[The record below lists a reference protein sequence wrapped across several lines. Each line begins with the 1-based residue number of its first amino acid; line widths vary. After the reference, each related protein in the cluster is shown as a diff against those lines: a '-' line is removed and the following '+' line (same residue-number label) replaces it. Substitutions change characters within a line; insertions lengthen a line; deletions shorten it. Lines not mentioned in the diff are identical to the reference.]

1 MFQKKIVEKYLSKL
15 DKELLEQKYD
25 LFCSIFK
32 NEKKI
37 ENIRNS
43 KEEQYQEGFIRD
55 LFVFVLGYTIK
66 PEENYN
72 ILTELKNEV
81 ANKSNSKKSDGAICE
96 ENNENKIRAVIELKG
111 TDTTDLDKVAF
122 QAFSYKNFHN
132 ECNYVIVSN
141 FERLRIYVET
151 QIEFEEFILFTLS
164 FERFCILYLLLE
176 LNQLKADVP
185 LKLKHETLSE
195 EKQITDNFYAD
206 YSTFKRL
213 LFEDL
218 CENNLQSEECHADS
232 ENRHAEL
239 VSASGDDGKINKLLL
254 FKKTQ
259 KLLDRI
265 LFILFCEDRNLLP
278 PNSVLGI
285 IKRWEAARE
294 NFLEVPLYN
303 LFKQYFNWIDK
314 GFENPNDKN
323 GSIFAY
329 NGGLFKTDEVLDN
342 IKVGD
347 DVLYI
352 HSKRLADYDFE
363 SQISVDILGRIF
375 ENSLT
380 EIEEVQKE
388 IEAEIPNRV
397 RDDSLPVRDDSHAQS
412 KTTRH
417 AELDSASKT
426 TNIGKRKK
434 DGVFYTPEY
443 ITKYIVENTIGKL
456 CEEKREELKI
466 NDEEFTPEK
475 SVKTGDDKKTV
486 AAKQKITA
494 ELDKRLETYRAWLLD
509 LKILDPACGSG
520 AFLNAALQQLKIEH
534 TLIDYY
540 WSNIH
545 AGELNFTEI
554 ENTILENNLYG
565 VDINEESV
573 EIAKLSLWLHTAKK
587 NRKLTTLNGKIKCGN
602 SLIDDP
608 SVAGEKAF
616 KWEEEFPEVFGGNSR
631 DKGLKS
637 LVQST
642 LSTVNDIEK
651 GDVIYHVTTATHNS
665 RYSEKALF
673 FNDGAI
679 GKPVNLDFDEEI
691 FVMQTI
697 AKIIAENK
705 YKVLAYN
712 FCKDHLHFLVA
723 CKKEELP
730 EIMQKIKGITSL
742 ERNRKFNPTD
752 RQLWQQKYFEK
763 VVYNDEYLENTIHY
777 ILNNRKK
784 HGLKEFTD
792 DDGGNSR
799 GKGQTDGGNS
809 RDKGLK
815 SLEKGENKHGFD
827 VIIGNPPYVNMVNI
841 LNDNERKFYQ
851 EHYKTVKNKSDLYS
865 IFTEKAHLLLK
876 KNGLFG
882 FIFSNSWMGT
892 DSFTAFREFLAK
904 DVTVTGLTELPEKVF
919 KDATVKTCICFY
931 TNNKPTENN
940 VINID
945 KCENAR
951 FSSKGFVLPYKQ
963 ILENDKYN
971 FSFEK
976 TIVLNKIKTIPLKDI
991 VSFSLGIKT
1000 SDDKRFI
1007 FNEKK
1012 DDDCYLFLRG
1022 RNIQRWGKPTN
1033 NEYLWY
1039 RPDLI
1044 TQKPG
1049 GRPRVFENFTV
1060 DKKIVIQDIAQEI
1073 IATIDES
1080 KYLCNDTVNIIFD
1093 INKSFDIK
1101 FLLGILNSKLI
1112 NSWFK
1117 KTYPEGLHIKINQL
1131 ETIPIPEIPLEA
1143 QQPFITLADKM
1154 LALNESFQKKSGNF
1168 IKVVK
1173 QTFALEK
1180 ISTKLETFYNLDF
1193 DGFMKELKQK
1203 VTPKTKLEWL
1213 EVFEE
1218 TKKSLQ
1224 EIQTQIAATDKE
1236 INALVYQLY
1245 GLTEEEIKIVEGR

>member
-1 MFQKKIVEKYLSKL
+1 MFQKSIIEKYLSKL
-15 DKELLEQKYD
+15 DENLLHEKYEKY
-25 LFCSIFK
+25 CANYK
-32 NEKKI
+32 NETKI
-37 ENIRNS
+37 ANIRAV

-55 LFVFVLGYTIK
+55 VFCSVLNYTIK
-66 PEENYN
+66 PEPDYN
-72 ILTELKNEV
+72 ILTELKNETK
-81 ANKSNSKKSDGAICE
+81 NKNNARKSDGAICE
-96 ENNENKIRAVIELKG
+96 ENNESRVRAVIELKG
-111 TDTTDLDKVAF
+111 TDTTDLDTVAR
-122 QAFSYKNFHN
+122 QAFDYKSHHEN
-132 ECNYVIVSN
+132 CNYAIVCN
-141 FERLRIYVET
+141 FERLRLYVET
-151 QIEFEEFILFTLS
+151 QIEFIEFNLFTLT
-164 FERFCILYLLLE
+164 FEDFCILYLLLE
-176 LNQLKADVP
+176 LNQLKNDIP

-218 CENNLQSEECHADS
+218 CENNPESD
-232 ENRHAEL
+232 
-239 VSASGDDGKINKLLL
+239 KLLL

-278 PNSVLGI
+278 ANSVLGI

-347 DVLYI
+347 DVLFI
-352 HSKRLADYDFE
+352 HTKRLADYDFE

-388 IEAEIPNRV
+388 IEAE
-397 RDDSLPVRDDSHAQS
+397 
-412 KTTRH
+412 KTG
-417 AELDSASKT
+417 EKVE
-426 TNIGKRKK
+426 NNNVGKRKK

-494 ELDKRLETYRAWLLD
+494 ELDERLENYRKWLLD

-587 NRKLTTLNGKIKCGN
+587 NRKLTTLNNKIKCGN
-602 SLIDDP
+602 SLIDDI
-608 SVAGEKAF
+608 SIAGEKAF

-631 DKGLKS
+631 DKG
-637 LVQST
+637 
-642 LSTVNDIEK
+642 
-651 GDVIYHVTTATHNS
+651 
-665 RYSEKALF
+665 
-673 FNDGAI
+673 
-679 GKPVNLDFDEEI
+679 
-691 FVMQTI
+691 
-697 AKIIAENK
+697 
-705 YKVLAYN
+705 
-712 FCKDHLHFLVA
+712 
-723 CKKEELP
+723 
-730 EIMQKIKGITSL
+730 
-742 ERNRKFNPTD
+742 
-752 RQLWQQKYFEK
+752 
-763 VVYNDEYLENTIHY
+763 
-777 ILNNRKK
+777 
-784 HGLKEFTD
+784 
-792 DDGGNSR
+792 
-799 GKGQTDGGNS
+799 QTDNA
-809 RDKGLK
+809 KG
-815 SLEKGENKHGFD
+815 GENKHGFD
-827 VIIGNPPYVNMVNI
+827 VIIGNPPYVNMNNI
-841 LNDNERKFYQ
+841 KDENSKSFYKKN
-851 EHYKTVKNKSDLYS
+851 YKTMKEMCDLYS
-865 IFTEKAHLLLK
+865 LFTERAKFLLR
-876 KNGLFG
+876 KNGLLG
-882 FIFSNSWMGT
+882 FIFSNSWLGIK
-892 DSFTAFREFLAK
+892 SFLTFREFLAK
-904 DVTVTGLTELPEKVF
+904 DVKVTRLVELPEKVF
-919 KDATVKTCICFY
+919 VDATVKTCICFY
-931 TNNKPTENN
+931 KNLKPSENDS
-940 VINID
+940 IEIC
-945 KCENAR
+945 KCENEL
-951 FSSKGFVLPYKQ
+951 FYSKGFNLTYSE
-963 ILENDKYN
+963 ILKSENFT

-976 TIVLNKIKTIPLKDI
+976 SIELTKVKSHLLKNI
-991 VSFSLGIKT
+991 MKSTCGIKT
-1000 SDDKRFI
+1000 ANDDKFI
-1007 FNEKK
+1007 SQEKK
-1012 DDDCYLFLRG
+1012 DEDSYLFLRG
-1022 RNIQRWGKPTN
+1022 RNLQKWLKPE
-1033 NEYLWY
+1033 NETLEYIWY
-1039 RPDLI
+1039 
-1044 TQKPG
+1044 KPELMKENINA
-1049 GRPRVFENFTV
+1049 RPRSLENFYV
-1060 DKKIVIQDIAQEI
+1060 DEKILIKEIGQEI
-1073 IATIDES
+1073 NATLDTD
-1080 KYLCNDTVNIIFD
+1080 KYLCNDTVNVIYEL
-1093 INKSFDIK
+1093 K
-1101 FLLGILNSKLI
+1101 FPYSMKFILTLLNSKLI
-1112 NSWFK
+1112 NVWFK
-1117 KTYPEGLHIKINQL
+1117 QKYPSGLHIKINQL
-1131 ETIPIPEIPLEA
+1131 ETIPIPEISLEA

-1154 LALNESFQKKSGNF
+1154 LTLNETLQKKSTNF
-1168 IKVVK
+1168 LKVVK

-1224 EIQTQIAATDKE
+1224 EIQSQIAATDKE
-1236 INALVYQLY
+1236 INALVYKLY
-1245 GLTEEEIKIVEGR
+1245 DLTDEEIKIVEGR

>member
-1 MFQKKIVEKYLSKL
+1 MFQKSIIEKYLSKL
-15 DKELLEQKYD
+15 DENLLHEKYEKY
-25 LFCSIFK
+25 CANYK
-32 NEKKI
+32 NETKI
-37 ENIRNS
+37 ANIRAV

-55 LFVFVLGYTIK
+55 VFCSVLNYTIK
-66 PEENYN
+66 PEPDYN
-72 ILTELKNEV
+72 ILTELKNETK
-81 ANKSNSKKSDGAICE
+81 NKNNARKSDGAICE
-96 ENNENKIRAVIELKG
+96 ENNESRVRAVIELKG
-111 TDTTDLDKVAF
+111 TDTTDLDTVAR
-122 QAFSYKNFHN
+122 QAFDYKSHHEN
-132 ECNYVIVSN
+132 CNYAIVCN
-141 FERLRIYVET
+141 FERLRLYVET
-151 QIEFEEFILFTLS
+151 QIEFIEFNLFTLT
-164 FERFCILYLLLE
+164 FEDFCILYLLLE
-176 LNQLKADVP
+176 LNQLKNDIP

-218 CENNLQSEECHADS
+218 CDNNPESD
-232 ENRHAEL
+232 
-239 VSASGDDGKINKLLL
+239 KLLL

-278 PNSVLGI
+278 ANSVLGI

-347 DVLYI
+347 DVLFI
-352 HSKRLADYDFE
+352 HTKRLADYDFE

-388 IEAEIPNRV
+388 IEAE
-397 RDDSLPVRDDSHAQS
+397 
-412 KTTRH
+412 KTG
-417 AELDSASKT
+417 EKVE
-426 TNIGKRKK
+426 NNNVGKRKK

-587 NRKLTTLNGKIKCGN
+587 NRKLTTLNNKIKCGN

-616 KWEEEFPEVFGGNSR
+616 KWEKEFPEVFA
-631 DKGLKS
+631 KG
-637 LVQST
+637 
-642 LSTVNDIEK
+642 
-651 GDVIYHVTTATHNS
+651 
-665 RYSEKALF
+665 
-673 FNDGAI
+673 
-679 GKPVNLDFDEEI
+679 
-691 FVMQTI
+691 
-697 AKIIAENK
+697 
-705 YKVLAYN
+705 
-712 FCKDHLHFLVA
+712 
-723 CKKEELP
+723 
-730 EIMQKIKGITSL
+730 
-742 ERNRKFNPTD
+742 
-752 RQLWQQKYFEK
+752 
-763 VVYNDEYLENTIHY
+763 
-777 ILNNRKK
+777 
-784 HGLKEFTD
+784 
-792 DDGGNSR
+792 
-799 GKGQTDGGNS
+799 
-809 RDKGLK
+809 
-815 SLEKGENKHGFD
+815 GFD
-827 VIIGNPPYVNMVNI
+827 VVIGNPPYVRIQQLQQNSIDFYFKNFKTPCGKLDISI
-841 LNDNERKFYQ
+841 LFFEKAYSLLNERGLLSFISTSQWLQTDYGKNIRKF
-851 EHYKTVKNKSDLYS
+851 
-865 IFTEKAHLLLK
+865 LLDGRISKILD
-876 KNGLFG
+876 FG
-882 FIFSNSWMGT
+882 S
-892 DSFTAFREFLAK
+892 
-904 DVTVTGLTELPEKVF
+904 LPVF
-919 KDATVKTCICFY
+919 KDADTYPAIFILTKNVSDLFLYGKINDKEKLKTEFLNSCNFVKYKLDSFSDSPWQFSEFNLKIYLDSKKIAYKELKEIAPSCIGDL
-931 TNNKPTENN
+931 TGKDE
-940 VINID
+940 
-945 KCENAR
+945 A
-951 FSSKGFVLPYKQ
+951 FVLKNEDVDKHQLEKSIIFPYAYRGEEINSFSTIFPKSSVIYPYDDNGKLITEDVLKIEFPNIFKYLSSFKEELMQ
-963 ILENDKYN
+963 RMDSRKLYANNENWYRHLRQGKRNYIMAKKIAIKGIGTKLQCGLLDN
-971 FSFEK
+971 NTIFNGANVPC
-976 TIVLNKIKTIPLKDI
+976 IVLPLVENLEKIL
-991 VSFSLGIKT
+991 
-1000 SDDKRFI
+1000 
-1007 FNEKK
+1007 
-1012 DDDCYLFLRG
+1012 
-1022 RNIQRWGKPTN
+1022 
-1033 NEYLWY
+1033 
-1039 RPDLI
+1039 
-1044 TQKPG
+1044 
-1049 GRPRVFENFTV
+1049 
-1060 DKKIVIQDIAQEI
+1060 
-1073 IATIDES
+1073 
-1080 KYLCNDTVNIIFD
+1080 LC
-1093 INKSFDIK
+1093 
-1101 FLLGILNSKLI
+1101 ILNSKLI
-1112 NSWFK
+1112 TYYMRSICPKKLGGYYRFNSSNISSVPIIL
-1117 KTYPEGLHIKINQL
+1117 PESS
-1131 ETIPIPEIPLEA
+1131 
-1143 QQPFITLADKM
+1143 QQPFIALADKM
-1154 LALNESFQKKSGNF
+1154 LTLNETLQKKSTNF
-1168 IKVVK
+1168 LKVVK

-1236 INALVYQLY
+1236 INALVYKLY
-1245 GLTEEEIKIVEGR
+1245 NLTEEEIKIVEGR

>member
-55 LFVFVLGYTIK
+55 LFVSVLGYTIK

-151 QIEFEEFILFTLS
+151 QIEFVEFNLFTLS

-176 LNQLKADVP
+176 LNQLKADIP

-218 CENNLQSEECHADS
+218 CENNPETD
-232 ENRHAEL
+232 
-239 VSASGDDGKINKLLL
+239 KLLL

-278 PNSVLGI
+278 ANSVAGI
-285 IKRWEAARE
+285 ISDYQKLRE
-294 NFLEVPLYN
+294 MGYGQPLYN
-303 LFKQYFNWIDK
+303 VFKTYFDRIDK
-314 GFENPNDKN
+314 GYKN
-323 GSIFAY
+323 ESDSSKDVFAY
-329 NGGLFKTDEVLDN
+329 NGGLFKTDEILDN

-347 DVLYI
+347 HVLYI

-388 IEAEIPNRV
+388 IEDE
-397 RDDSLPVRDDSHAQS
+397 
-412 KTTRH
+412 KTG
-417 AELDSASKT
+417 AKVE
-426 TNIGKRKK
+426 NNNVGKRKK

-466 NDEEFTPEK
+466 NDEEFSPEK
-475 SVKTGDDKKTV
+475 NVKTGDDKKTV
-486 AAKQKITA
+486 ATKQKITA
-494 ELDKRLETYRAWLLD
+494 ELDERLENYRKWLLD

-608 SVAGEKAF
+608 SVAGEKVF
-616 KWEEEFPEVFGGNSR
+616 KWEEEFPEVFA
-631 DKGLKS
+631 KG
-637 LVQST
+637 
-642 LSTVNDIEK
+642 
-651 GDVIYHVTTATHNS
+651 
-665 RYSEKALF
+665 
-673 FNDGAI
+673 
-679 GKPVNLDFDEEI
+679 
-691 FVMQTI
+691 
-697 AKIIAENK
+697 
-705 YKVLAYN
+705 
-712 FCKDHLHFLVA
+712 
-723 CKKEELP
+723 
-730 EIMQKIKGITSL
+730 
-742 ERNRKFNPTD
+742 
-752 RQLWQQKYFEK
+752 
-763 VVYNDEYLENTIHY
+763 
-777 ILNNRKK
+777 
-784 HGLKEFTD
+784 
-792 DDGGNSR
+792 
-799 GKGQTDGGNS
+799 
-809 RDKGLK
+809 
-815 SLEKGENKHGFD
+815 GFD
-827 VIIGNPPYVNMVNI
+827 VVIGNPPYLRIQGIQENKDKDAI
-841 LNDNERKFYQ
+841 FYEQ
-851 EHYKTVKNKSDLYS
+851 NYKSAIGRYDLYVLFMEKSFSLIKENGIVSFILPHKFLNAEFGQGIRQFIYDNKALKS
-865 IFTEKAHLLLK
+865 ILH
-876 KNGLFG
+876 FG
-882 FIFSNSWMGT
+882 ASQ
-892 DSFTAFREFLAK
+892 
-904 DVTVTGLTELPEKVF
+904 VF
-919 KDATVKTCICFY
+919 ADATVYTCIIQLSH
-931 TNNKPTENN
+931 NNASFAFAEGNPEKLNGNLNFDSFPFDKLSNTEKWTFQNSNNSKLIDKLNSQEFKLQDIYDYCSQGTVSMGDDIYLMKGHFESNYFIGYSTEIEQTVKIEKELMKPTLKGEDVKKYSTAQNQYWQIYPHYEKDGVTVPYEEDELKSKFPLCYEYLSQFKDILIEKKRKYKTN
-940 VINID
+940 EKYWYSLHRAREIAMFNQTKIITPEISLGCNMTLD
-945 KCENAR
+945 KN
-951 FSSKGFVLPYKQ
+951 SLWHNTKVYT
-963 ILENDKYN
+963 IL
-971 FSFEK
+971 
-976 TIVLNKIKTIPLKDI
+976 LKDNFKENI
-991 VSFSLGIKT
+991 LT
-1000 SDDKRFI
+1000 
-1007 FNEKK
+1007 
-1012 DDDCYLFLRG
+1012 YL
-1022 RNIQRWGKPTN
+1022 T
-1033 NEYLWY
+1033 
-1039 RPDLI
+1039 
-1044 TQKPG
+1044 
-1049 GRPRVFENFTV
+1049 
-1060 DKKIVIQDIAQEI
+1060 
-1073 IATIDES
+1073 
-1080 KYLCNDTVNIIFD
+1080 
-1093 INKSFDIK
+1093 
-1101 FLLGILNSKLI
+1101 ILNSKLMWFFLSNTGYTLRGGYFTFKTKYLENFPIPDLTNSQFSTI
-1112 NSWFK
+1112 NS
-1117 KTYPEGLHIKINQL
+1117 QL
-1131 ETIPIPEIPLEA
+1131 TS
-1143 QQPFITLADKM
+1143 LADKM
-1154 LALNESFQKKSGNF
+1154 LTLNETLQKKTTNF
-1168 IKVVK
+1168 LKVVK

-1193 DGFMKELKQK
+1193 DGFLKELKQK
-1203 VTPKTKLEWL
+1203 LTPKTKLEWL

-1236 INALVYQLY
+1236 INTLVYKLY
-1245 GLTEEEIKIVEGR
+1245 GLTEEEIEIVEGR

>member
-1 MFQKKIVEKYLSKL
+1 MFQKSIIEKYLSKL
-15 DKELLEQKYD
+15 DENLLHEKYEKY
-25 LFCSIFK
+25 CANYK
-32 NEKKI
+32 NETKI
-37 ENIRNS
+37 ANIRAV

-55 LFVFVLGYTIK
+55 VFCSVLNYTIK
-66 PEENYN
+66 PEPDYN
-72 ILTELKNEV
+72 ILTELKNETK
-81 ANKSNSKKSDGAICE
+81 NKNNARKSDGAICE
-96 ENNENKIRAVIELKG
+96 ENNESRVRAVIELKG
-111 TDTTDLDKVAF
+111 TDTTDLDTVAR
-122 QAFSYKNFHN
+122 QAFDYKSHHEN
-132 ECNYVIVSN
+132 CNYAIVCN
-141 FERLRIYVET
+141 FERLRLYVET
-151 QIEFEEFILFTLS
+151 QIEFIEFNLFTLT
-164 FERFCILYLLLE
+164 FEDFCILYLLLE
-176 LNQLKADVP
+176 LNQLKNDIP
-185 LKLKHETLSE
+185 LKIKHETLSE

-218 CENNLQSEECHADS
+218 CENNPESD
-232 ENRHAEL
+232 
-239 VSASGDDGKINKLLL
+239 KLLL

-278 PNSVLGI
+278 ANSVLGI

-347 DVLYI
+347 DVLFI
-352 HSKRLADYDFE
+352 HTKRLADYDFE

-388 IEAEIPNRV
+388 IEAE
-397 RDDSLPVRDDSHAQS
+397 
-412 KTTRH
+412 KTG
-417 AELDSASKT
+417 EKVE
-426 TNIGKRKK
+426 NNNVGKRKK

-466 NDEEFTPEK
+466 NDEEFSPEK
-475 SVKTGDDKKTV
+475 SVRSGDDKKTV
-486 AAKQKITA
+486 ATKQKITA
-494 ELDKRLETYRAWLLD
+494 ELDERLENYRKWLLD

-608 SVAGEKAF
+608 TVAGEKAF

-730 EIMQKIKGITSL
+730 KIMQKIKGITSL

-763 VVYNDEYLENTIHY
+763 VIYNDEYLENTIHY

-799 GKGQTDGGNS
+799 GKGQTDNG
-809 RDKGLK
+809 KGLK

-827 VIIGNPPYVNMVNI
+827 VVIGNPPYVNMVNI
-841 LNDNERKFYQ
+841 LNENERRFYQ
-851 EHYKTVKNKSDLYS
+851 
-865 IFTEKAHLLLK
+865 
-876 KNGLFG
+876 
-882 FIFSNSWMGT
+882 
-892 DSFTAFREFLAK
+892 
-904 DVTVTGLTELPEKVF
+904 
-919 KDATVKTCICFY
+919 
-931 TNNKPTENN
+931 
-940 VINID
+940 
-945 KCENAR
+945 
-951 FSSKGFVLPYKQ
+951 
-963 ILENDKYN
+963 
-971 FSFEK
+971 
-976 TIVLNKIKTIPLKDI
+976 
-991 VSFSLGIKT
+991 
-1000 SDDKRFI
+1000 
-1007 FNEKK
+1007 
-1012 DDDCYLFLRG
+1012 
-1022 RNIQRWGKPTN
+1022 
-1033 NEYLWY
+1033 
-1039 RPDLI
+1039 
-1044 TQKPG
+1044 
-1049 GRPRVFENFTV
+1049 
-1060 DKKIVIQDIAQEI
+1060 
-1073 IATIDES
+1073 
-1080 KYLCNDTVNIIFD
+1080 
-1093 INKSFDIK
+1093 
-1101 FLLGILNSKLI
+1101 
-1112 NSWFK
+1112 
-1117 KTYPEGLHIKINQL
+1117 
-1131 ETIPIPEIPLEA
+1131 
-1143 QQPFITLADKM
+1143 
-1154 LALNESFQKKSGNF
+1154 
-1168 IKVVK
+1168 
-1173 QTFALEK
+1173 
-1180 ISTKLETFYNLDF
+1180 
-1193 DGFMKELKQK
+1193 
-1203 VTPKTKLEWL
+1203 
-1213 EVFEE
+1213 
-1218 TKKSLQ
+1218 
-1224 EIQTQIAATDKE
+1224 
-1236 INALVYQLY
+1236 
-1245 GLTEEEIKIVEGR
+1245 

>member
-55 LFVFVLGYTIK
+55 LFVSVLGYTIK

-96 ENNENKIRAVIELKG
+96 ENDENKIRAVIELKG

-151 QIEFEEFILFTLS
+151 QIEFEEFNLFTLS

-176 LNQLKADVP
+176 LNQLKADIP

-218 CENNLQSEECHADS
+218 CENNLQSEECHA
-232 ENRHAEL
+232 EL
-239 VSASGDDGKINKLLL
+239 VSASDDEIPNQVRNDDGKINKLLL

-278 PNSVLGI
+278 PNSIAGI

-388 IEAEIPNRV
+388 IEAE
-397 RDDSLPVRDDSHAQS
+397 
-412 KTTRH
+412 KTG
-417 AELDSASKT
+417 AKVE
-426 TNIGKRKK
+426 NNNVGKRKK

-466 NDEEFTPEK
+466 NDEEFSPEK
-475 SVKTGDDKKTV
+475 SIKTGDDKKTV
-486 AAKQKITA
+486 SAKQKITA
-494 ELDKRLETYRAWLLD
+494 ELDERLENYRKWLLD

-602 SLIDDP
+602 SLIDD
-608 SVAGEKAF
+608 SAIAGEKAF
-616 KWEEEFPEVFGGNSR
+616 NWEKEFPEVF
-631 DKGLKS
+631 
-637 LVQST
+637 
-642 LSTVNDIEK
+642 EK
-651 GDVIYHVTTATHNS
+651 G
-665 RYSEKALF
+665 
-673 FNDGAI
+673 
-679 GKPVNLDFDEEI
+679 
-691 FVMQTI
+691 
-697 AKIIAENK
+697 
-705 YKVLAYN
+705 
-712 FCKDHLHFLVA
+712 
-723 CKKEELP
+723 
-730 EIMQKIKGITSL
+730 
-742 ERNRKFNPTD
+742 
-752 RQLWQQKYFEK
+752 
-763 VVYNDEYLENTIHY
+763 
-777 ILNNRKK
+777 
-784 HGLKEFTD
+784 
-792 DDGGNSR
+792 
-799 GKGQTDGGNS
+799 
-809 RDKGLK
+809 
-815 SLEKGENKHGFD
+815 GFD
-827 VIIGNPPYVNMVNI
+827 VVIGNPPYVPTEFISDCDKNFYEKTYKSAYGRINIYPIFYEKGIELLKENGLLGFITPYTILKNQYYIEARKFI
-841 LNDNERKFYQ
+841 LNETKI
-851 EHYKTVKNKSDLYS
+851 KTLVDFAN
-865 IFTEKAHLLLK
+865 IQV
-876 KNGLFG
+876 
-882 FIFSNSWMGT
+882 
-892 DSFTAFREFLAK
+892 FR
-904 DVTVTGLTELPEKVF
+904 
-919 KDATVKTCICFY
+919 DATVDSIVFIMEKGKSENNSFKYINKIEDFSGRKFNEIEINQNDILNVPDYSFSNLGNSFNFEKLYEDIIEVKNIVDFKQGIITGSNKKFLTKESSEKCKKVLSGSDFNRYKLSWSGDYVIYDEQELHRPRKPEIFEKDEKILLRQTGSFPICMIDTNSFY
-931 TNNKPTENN
+931 TLDTVHNGSL
-940 VINID
+940 INA
-945 KCENAR
+945 N
-951 FSSKGFVLPYKQ
+951 FNL
-963 ILENDKYN
+963 KY
-971 FSFEK
+971 
-976 TIVLNKIKTIPLKDI
+976 IMCLLNSNL
-991 VSFSLGIKT
+991 L
-1000 SDDKRFI
+1000 RFI
-1007 FNEKK
+1007 YESSINETGKVFAQVK
-1012 DDDCYLFLRG
+1012 IIYIDPLPIK
-1022 RNIQRWGKPTN
+1022 NI
-1033 NEYLWY
+1033 
-1039 RPDLI
+1039 
-1044 TQKPG
+1044 
-1049 GRPRVFENFTV
+1049 
-1060 DKKIVIQDIAQEI
+1060 
-1073 IATIDES
+1073 S
-1080 KYLCNDTVNIIFD
+1080 
-1093 INKSFDIK
+1093 
-1101 FLLGILNSKLI
+1101 
-1112 NSWFK
+1112 
-1117 KTYPEGLHIKINQL
+1117 
-1131 ETIPIPEIPLEA
+1131 LEA
-1143 QQPFITLADKM
+1143 QQPFIALADKM
-1154 LALNESFQKKSGNF
+1154 LSLNENFQKKSGNF

-1180 ISTKLETFYNLDF
+1180 VSAKMESFYELDF
-1193 DGFMKELKQK
+1193 DGFVKELKQK
-1203 VTPKTKLEWL
+1203 ITPKLKLEWL
-1213 EVFEE
+1213 EVFED

-1224 EIQTQIAATDKE
+1224 EIQSQIAATDKE
-1236 INALVYQLY
+1236 INALVYKLY
-1245 GLTEEEIKIVEGR
+1245 DLTEEEIKIVEGR

>member
-1 MFQKKIVEKYLSKL
+1 MFQKSIIEKYLSKL
-15 DKELLEQKYD
+15 DANLLHEKYEKY
-25 LFCSIFK
+25 CANYK
-32 NEKKI
+32 NETKI
-37 ENIRNS
+37 ANIRAV

-55 LFVFVLGYTIK
+55 VFCSVLNYTIK
-66 PEENYN
+66 PEPDYN
-72 ILTELKNEV
+72 ILTELKNETK
-81 ANKSNSKKSDGAICE
+81 NKNNARKSDGAICE
-96 ENNENKIRAVIELKG
+96 ENNESRVRAVIELKG
-111 TDTTDLDKVAF
+111 TDTTDLDTVAR
-122 QAFSYKNFHN
+122 QAFDYKSHHEN
-132 ECNYVIVSN
+132 CNYAIVCN
-141 FERLRIYVET
+141 FERLRLYVET
-151 QIEFEEFILFTLS
+151 QIEFIEFNLFTLT
-164 FERFCILYLLLE
+164 FEDFCILYLLLE
-176 LNQLKADVP
+176 LNQLKNDIP

-206 YSTFKRL
+206 YSTFKRS
-213 LFEDL
+213 LFEDMI
-218 CENNLQSEECHADS
+218 EKNPQTDK
-232 ENRHAEL
+232 L
-239 VSASGDDGKINKLLL
+239 VL

-259 KLLDRI
+259 KILDRI
-265 LFILFCEDRNLLP
+265 LFVLFCEDRGLLP
-278 PNSVLGI
+278 ANSVMGI
-285 IKRWEAARE
+285 IGDYQKLKEMGYGQ
-294 NFLEVPLYN
+294 PLYSV
-303 LFKQYFNWIDK
+303 FKTYFDRIDK
-314 GFENPNDKN
+314 GYKSESDSSKN
-323 GSIFAY
+323 IFAY
-329 NGGLFKTDEVLDN
+329 NGGLFKPDETLDN
-342 IKVGD
+342 LTVGD
-347 DVLYI
+347 DVLFI

-388 IEAEIPNRV
+388 IEAEKSGEKVEIN
-397 RDDSLPVRDDSHAQS
+397 
-412 KTTRH
+412 
-417 AELDSASKT
+417 
-426 TNIGKRKK
+426 NIGKRKK

-456 CEEKREELKI
+456 CEQQRTKLNI
-466 NDEEFTPEK
+466 SDEE
-475 SVKTGDDKKTV
+475 V
-486 AAKQKITA
+486 AKAQTKKQKDTLNA
-494 ELDKRLETYRAWLLD
+494 TLHEYQKWLFS

-520 AFLNAALQQLKIEH
+520 AFLTAALTQLKTEH
-534 TLIDYY
+534 RRVFDFL
-540 WSNIH
+540 H
-545 AGELNFTEI
+545 AINNDSMMFEEYSDNS
-554 ENTILENNLYG
+554 ILENNLYG

-573 EIAKLSLWLHTAKK
+573 EITKLSLWLHTAQKD
-587 NRKLTTLNGKIKCGN
+587 RKLTTLNNKIKCGN
-602 SLIDDP
+602 SLIDD
-608 SVAGEKAF
+608 SAIAGEKAF
-616 KWEEEFPEVFGGNSR
+616 NWEKEFPEVFGGNSR

-665 RYSEKALF
+665 RYSEKDLF

-730 EIMQKIKGITSL
+730 KIMQKIKGITSL

-799 GKGQTDGGNS
+799 GKGQTDNG
-809 RDKGLK
+809 KGLK
-815 SLEKGENKHGFD
+815 SLGKGGFD

-841 LNDNERKFYQ
+841 LNEKERKFYQ

-940 VINID
+940 VINIE

-1060 DKKIVIQDIAQEI
+1060 DKKIVIQDMAVQIN
-1073 IATIDES
+1073 ATIDKE
-1080 KYLCNDTVNIIFD
+1080 KFLCNDKVNIIYA
-1093 INKSFDIK
+1093 IK
-1101 FLLGILNSKLI
+1101 NEYSMEYILSLLNSKLI
-1112 NSWFK
+1112 NKWFK
-1117 KTYPEGLHIKINQL
+1117 KLYSSGLEIKINQL
-1131 ETIPIPEIPLEA
+1131 ETIPIPEISLEA
-1143 QQPFITLADKM
+1143 QQPFIALADKM
-1154 LALNESFQKKSGNF
+1154 LSLNETLQKKSTNF
-1168 IKVVK
+1168 LKVVK

-1236 INALVYQLY
+1236 INALVYKLY
-1245 GLTEEEIKIVEGR
+1245 DLTEEEIKIVEER

>member
-15 DKELLEQKYD
+15 DKELLKQKYD

-55 LFVFVLGYTIK
+55 LFVSVLGYTIK

-151 QIEFEEFILFTLS
+151 QIEFEEFNLFTLN

-176 LNQLKADVP
+176 LNQLKSDIP

-218 CENNLQSEECHADS
+218 CENNLQSEECHA
-232 ENRHAEL
+232 EL
-239 VSASGDDGKINKLLL
+239 VSASDDEIPNQVRNDDGKINKLLL

-278 PNSVLGI
+278 PNSIAGI
-285 IKRWEAARE
+285 ISDYQKLKEMGYGQ
-294 NFLEVPLYN
+294 PLYN
-303 LFKQYFNWIDK
+303 VFKTYFDRIDK
-314 GFENPNDKN
+314 GYKN
-323 GSIFAY
+323 ESDSSKDVFAY

-347 DVLYI
+347 HVLYI

-412 KTTRH
+412 KITRH

-466 NDEEFTPEK
+466 NDEEFSPEK
-475 SVKTGDDKKTV
+475 NVKTGDDKKTV
-486 AAKQKITA
+486 ATKQKITA

-608 SVAGEKAF
+608 TVAGEKAF
-616 KWEEEFPEVFGGNSR
+616 KWEEEFPEVFA
-631 DKGLKS
+631 KG
-637 LVQST
+637 
-642 LSTVNDIEK
+642 
-651 GDVIYHVTTATHNS
+651 
-665 RYSEKALF
+665 
-673 FNDGAI
+673 
-679 GKPVNLDFDEEI
+679 
-691 FVMQTI
+691 
-697 AKIIAENK
+697 
-705 YKVLAYN
+705 
-712 FCKDHLHFLVA
+712 
-723 CKKEELP
+723 
-730 EIMQKIKGITSL
+730 
-742 ERNRKFNPTD
+742 
-752 RQLWQQKYFEK
+752 
-763 VVYNDEYLENTIHY
+763 
-777 ILNNRKK
+777 
-784 HGLKEFTD
+784 
-792 DDGGNSR
+792 
-799 GKGQTDGGNS
+799 
-809 RDKGLK
+809 
-815 SLEKGENKHGFD
+815 GFD
-827 VIIGNPPYVNMVNI
+827 VVIGNPPYV
-841 LNDNERKFYQ
+841 
-851 EHYKTVKNKSDLYS
+851 
-865 IFTEKAHLLLK
+865 
-876 KNGLFG
+876 
-882 FIFSNSWMGT
+882 
-892 DSFTAFREFLAK
+892 
-904 DVTVTGLTELPEKVF
+904 
-919 KDATVKTCICFY
+919 
-931 TNNKPTENN
+931 PTEFISDCDKNFYEKTYKSAYGR
-940 VINID
+940 INI
-945 KCENAR
+945 
-951 FSSKGFVLPYKQ
+951 
-963 ILENDKYN
+963 
-971 FSFEK
+971 
-976 TIVLNKIKTIPLKDI
+976 
-991 VSFSLGIKT
+991 
-1000 SDDKRFI
+1000 
-1007 FNEKK
+1007 
-1012 DDDCYLFLRG
+1012 
-1022 RNIQRWGKPTN
+1022 
-1033 NEYLWY
+1033 
-1039 RPDLI
+1039 
-1044 TQKPG
+1044 
-1049 GRPRVFENFTV
+1049 
-1060 DKKIVIQDIAQEI
+1060 
-1073 IATIDES
+1073 
-1080 KYLCNDTVNIIFD
+1080 
-1093 INKSFDIK
+1093 
-1101 FLLGILNSKLI
+1101 
-1112 NSWFK
+1112 
-1117 KTYPEGLHIKINQL
+1117 YP
-1131 ETIPIPEIPLEA
+1131 
-1143 QQPFITLADKM
+1143 M
-1154 LALNESFQKKSGNF
+1154 
-1168 IKVVK
+1168 
-1173 QTFALEK
+1173 
-1180 ISTKLETFYNLDF
+1180 
-1193 DGFMKELKQK
+1193 
-1203 VTPKTKLEWL
+1203 
-1213 EVFEE
+1213 
-1218 TKKSLQ
+1218 
-1224 EIQTQIAATDKE
+1224 
-1236 INALVYQLY
+1236 
-1245 GLTEEEIKIVEGR
+1245 

>member
-55 LFVFVLGYTIK
+55 LFVSVLGYTIK

-151 QIEFEEFILFTLS
+151 QIEFEEFNLFTLS

-176 LNQLKADVP
+176 LNQLKADIP

-278 PNSVLGI
+278 PNSIAGI
-285 IKRWEAARE
+285 ISDYQKLKEMGYGQ
-294 NFLEVPLYN
+294 PLYN
-303 LFKQYFNWIDK
+303 VFKTYFDRIDK
-314 GFENPNDKN
+314 GYKN
-323 GSIFAY
+323 ESDSSKNVFAY

-347 DVLYI
+347 DVLFI
-352 HSKRLADYDFE
+352 HTKRLADYDFE

-388 IEAEIPNRV
+388 IEAE
-397 RDDSLPVRDDSHAQS
+397 
-412 KTTRH
+412 KTG
-417 AELDSASKT
+417 EKVE
-426 TNIGKRKK
+426 NNNVGKRKK

-486 AAKQKITA
+486 SAKQKITA

-608 SVAGEKAF
+608 AVAGEKAF
-616 KWEEEFPEVFGGNSR
+616 KWEKEFPEVFGGNSR

-730 EIMQKIKGITSL
+730 KIMQKIKGITSL

-799 GKGQTDGGNS
+799 GKG
-809 RDKGLK
+809 LK
-815 SLEKGENKHGFD
+815 SLGKGGFD

-841 LNDNERKFYQ
+841 LNENERKFYQ

-940 VINID
+940 VINIE

-1060 DKKIVIQDIAQEI
+1060 DKKIVIQDMAVQIN
-1073 IATIDES
+1073 ATIDKE
-1080 KYLCNDTVNIIFD
+1080 KFLCNDKVNIIYA
-1093 INKSFDIK
+1093 IKNKYSMEYI
-1101 FLLGILNSKLI
+1101 LSLLNSKLI
-1112 NSWFK
+1112 NKWFK
-1117 KTYPEGLHIKINQL
+1117 KLYSSGLEIKINQL
-1131 ETIPIPEIPLEA
+1131 ETIPIPEISLEA
-1143 QQPFITLADKM
+1143 QQPFIALADKM
-1154 LALNESFQKKSGNF
+1154 LTLNETLQKKSTNF
-1168 IKVVK
+1168 LKVVK

-1193 DGFMKELKQK
+1193 DGFLKELKQK

-1224 EIQTQIAATDKE
+1224 EIQSQIAATDKE
-1236 INALVYQLY
+1236 INTLVYKLY
-1245 GLTEEEIKIVEGR
+1245 DLTEEEIKTVEGR

>member
-55 LFVFVLGYTIK
+55 LFVSVLGYTIK

-151 QIEFEEFILFTLS
+151 QIEFEEFNLFTLN

-176 LNQLKADVP
+176 LNQLKADIP

-218 CENNLQSEECHADS
+218 CENNPETD
-232 ENRHAEL
+232 
-239 VSASGDDGKINKLLL
+239 KLLL

-278 PNSVLGI
+278 PNSIAGI
-285 IKRWEAARE
+285 ISDYQKLKEMGYGQ
-294 NFLEVPLYN
+294 PLYSVLKTFFDRIN
-303 LFKQYFNWIDK
+303 K
-314 GFENPNDKN
+314 GWKSESDSSKN
-323 GSIFAY
+323 VFAY

-347 DVLYI
+347 HVLYI

-388 IEAEIPNRV
+388 IEAE
-397 RDDSLPVRDDSHAQS
+397 
-412 KTTRH
+412 KTG
-417 AELDSASKT
+417 AKVE
-426 TNIGKRKK
+426 NNNVGKRKK

-456 CEEKREELKI
+456 CQEKRNELKI
-466 NDEEFTPEK
+466 NDEDFTPEK

-486 AAKQKITA
+486 SAKQKITA
-494 ELDKRLETYRAWLLD
+494 ELDERLENYRKWLLD

-608 SVAGEKAF
+608 TVAGEKAF
-616 KWEEEFPEVFGGNSR
+616 KWEEEFPEVFA
-631 DKGLKS
+631 KG
-637 LVQST
+637 
-642 LSTVNDIEK
+642 
-651 GDVIYHVTTATHNS
+651 
-665 RYSEKALF
+665 
-673 FNDGAI
+673 
-679 GKPVNLDFDEEI
+679 
-691 FVMQTI
+691 
-697 AKIIAENK
+697 
-705 YKVLAYN
+705 
-712 FCKDHLHFLVA
+712 
-723 CKKEELP
+723 
-730 EIMQKIKGITSL
+730 
-742 ERNRKFNPTD
+742 
-752 RQLWQQKYFEK
+752 
-763 VVYNDEYLENTIHY
+763 
-777 ILNNRKK
+777 
-784 HGLKEFTD
+784 
-792 DDGGNSR
+792 
-799 GKGQTDGGNS
+799 
-809 RDKGLK
+809 
-815 SLEKGENKHGFD
+815 GFD
-827 VIIGNPPYVNMVNI
+827 VVIGNPPYLRIQGIQENKDKDAI
-841 LNDNERKFYQ
+841 FYEQ
-851 EHYKTVKNKSDLYS
+851 NYKSAIGRYDLYVLFMEKSFSLIKENGIVSFILPHKFLNAEFGQGIRQFIYDNKALKS
-865 IFTEKAHLLLK
+865 ILH
-876 KNGLFG
+876 FG
-882 FIFSNSWMGT
+882 ASQ
-892 DSFTAFREFLAK
+892 
-904 DVTVTGLTELPEKVF
+904 VF
-919 KDATVKTCICFY
+919 ADATVYTCIIQLSH
-931 TNNKPTENN
+931 NNASFAFAEGNPEKLNGNLNFDSFPFDKLSNTEKWTFQNSNNSKLIDKLNSQEFKLQDIYDYCSQGTVSMGDDIYLMKGHFESNYFIGYSTEIEQTVKIEKELMKPTLKGEDVKKYSTAQNQYWQIYPHYEKDGVTVPYEEDELKSKFPLCYEYLSQFKDILIEKKRKYKTN
-940 VINID
+940 EKYWYSLHRAREIAMFNQTKIITPEISLGCNMTLD
-945 KCENAR
+945 KN
-951 FSSKGFVLPYKQ
+951 SLWHNTKVYT
-963 ILENDKYN
+963 IL
-971 FSFEK
+971 
-976 TIVLNKIKTIPLKDI
+976 LKDNFKENI
-991 VSFSLGIKT
+991 LT
-1000 SDDKRFI
+1000 
-1007 FNEKK
+1007 
-1012 DDDCYLFLRG
+1012 YL
-1022 RNIQRWGKPTN
+1022 T
-1033 NEYLWY
+1033 
-1039 RPDLI
+1039 
-1044 TQKPG
+1044 
-1049 GRPRVFENFTV
+1049 
-1060 DKKIVIQDIAQEI
+1060 
-1073 IATIDES
+1073 
-1080 KYLCNDTVNIIFD
+1080 
-1093 INKSFDIK
+1093 
-1101 FLLGILNSKLI
+1101 ILNSKLMWFFLSNTGYTLRGGYFTFKTKYLENFPIPDLTNSQFSTI
-1112 NSWFK
+1112 NS
-1117 KTYPEGLHIKINQL
+1117 QL
-1131 ETIPIPEIPLEA
+1131 IS
-1143 QQPFITLADKM
+1143 LADKM
-1154 LALNESFQKKSGNF
+1154 LTLNETLQKKSTNF
-1168 IKVVK
+1168 LKVVK
-1173 QTFALEK
+1173 QTFAMEK
-1180 ISTKLETFYNLDF
+1180 VSAKMESFYELDF
-1193 DGFMKELKQK
+1193 DGFVKELKQK
-1203 VTPKTKLEWL
+1203 ITPKLKLEWL

-1224 EIQTQIAATDKE
+1224 EIQNQIAATDKE
-1236 INALVYQLY
+1236 INALVYKLY
-1245 GLTEEEIKIVEGR
+1245 DLSEEEIKIVEGR

>member
-15 DKELLEQKYD
+15 DKELLNQKYD

-55 LFVFVLGYTIK
+55 LFVSVLGYTIK

-151 QIEFEEFILFTLS
+151 QIEFVEFNLFTLS

-176 LNQLKADVP
+176 LNQLKADIP

-218 CENNLQSEECHADS
+218 CENNPETD
-232 ENRHAEL
+232 
-239 VSASGDDGKINKLLL
+239 KLLL

-278 PNSVLGI
+278 ANSVAGI
-285 IKRWEAARE
+285 ISDYQKLRE
-294 NFLEVPLYN
+294 MGYGQPLYN
-303 LFKQYFNWIDK
+303 VFKTYFDRIDK
-314 GFENPNDKN
+314 GYKN
-323 GSIFAY
+323 ESDSSKDVFAY
-329 NGGLFKTDEVLDN
+329 NGGLFKTDEILDN

-347 DVLYI
+347 HVLYI

-388 IEAEIPNRV
+388 IEDE
-397 RDDSLPVRDDSHAQS
+397 
-412 KTTRH
+412 KTG
-417 AELDSASKT
+417 AKVE
-426 TNIGKRKK
+426 NNNVGKRKK

-466 NDEEFTPEK
+466 NDEEFSPEK
-475 SVKTGDDKKTV
+475 NVKTGDDKKTV
-486 AAKQKITA
+486 ATKQKITA
-494 ELDKRLETYRAWLLD
+494 ELDERLENYRKWLLD

-608 SVAGEKAF
+608 SVAGEKVF
-616 KWEEEFPEVFGGNSR
+616 KWEEEFPEVFA
-631 DKGLKS
+631 KG
-637 LVQST
+637 
-642 LSTVNDIEK
+642 
-651 GDVIYHVTTATHNS
+651 
-665 RYSEKALF
+665 
-673 FNDGAI
+673 
-679 GKPVNLDFDEEI
+679 
-691 FVMQTI
+691 
-697 AKIIAENK
+697 
-705 YKVLAYN
+705 
-712 FCKDHLHFLVA
+712 
-723 CKKEELP
+723 
-730 EIMQKIKGITSL
+730 
-742 ERNRKFNPTD
+742 
-752 RQLWQQKYFEK
+752 
-763 VVYNDEYLENTIHY
+763 
-777 ILNNRKK
+777 
-784 HGLKEFTD
+784 
-792 DDGGNSR
+792 
-799 GKGQTDGGNS
+799 
-809 RDKGLK
+809 
-815 SLEKGENKHGFD
+815 GFD
-827 VIIGNPPYVNMVNI
+827 VVIGNPPYLRIQGIQENKDKDAI
-841 LNDNERKFYQ
+841 FYEQ
-851 EHYKTVKNKSDLYS
+851 NYKSAIGRYDLYVLFMEKSFSLIKENGIVSFILPHKFLNAEFGQGIRQFIYDNKALKS
-865 IFTEKAHLLLK
+865 ILH
-876 KNGLFG
+876 FG
-882 FIFSNSWMGT
+882 ASQ
-892 DSFTAFREFLAK
+892 
-904 DVTVTGLTELPEKVF
+904 VF
-919 KDATVKTCICFY
+919 ADATVYTCIIQLSH
-931 TNNKPTENN
+931 NNASFAFAEGNPEKLNGNLNFDSFPFDKLSNTEKWTFQNSNNSKLIDKLNSQEFKLQDIYDYCSQGTVSMGDDIYLMKGHFESNYFIGYSTEIEQTVKIEKELMKPTLKGEDVKKYSTAQNQYWQIYPHYEKDGVTVPYEEDELKSKFPLCYEYLSQFKDILIEKKRKYKTN
-940 VINID
+940 EKYWYSLHRAREIAMFNQTKIITPEISLGCNMTLD
-945 KCENAR
+945 KN
-951 FSSKGFVLPYKQ
+951 SLWHNTKVYT
-963 ILENDKYN
+963 IL
-971 FSFEK
+971 
-976 TIVLNKIKTIPLKDI
+976 LKDNFKENI
-991 VSFSLGIKT
+991 LT
-1000 SDDKRFI
+1000 
-1007 FNEKK
+1007 
-1012 DDDCYLFLRG
+1012 YL
-1022 RNIQRWGKPTN
+1022 T
-1033 NEYLWY
+1033 
-1039 RPDLI
+1039 
-1044 TQKPG
+1044 
-1049 GRPRVFENFTV
+1049 
-1060 DKKIVIQDIAQEI
+1060 
-1073 IATIDES
+1073 
-1080 KYLCNDTVNIIFD
+1080 
-1093 INKSFDIK
+1093 
-1101 FLLGILNSKLI
+1101 ILNSKLMWFFLSNTGYTLRGGYFTFKTKYLENFPIPDLTNSQFSTI
-1112 NSWFK
+1112 NS
-1117 KTYPEGLHIKINQL
+1117 QL
-1131 ETIPIPEIPLEA
+1131 TS
-1143 QQPFITLADKM
+1143 LADKM
-1154 LALNESFQKKSGNF
+1154 LTLNETLQKKTTNF
-1168 IKVVK
+1168 LKVVK

-1193 DGFMKELKQK
+1193 DGFLKELKQK
-1203 VTPKTKLEWL
+1203 LTPKTKLEWL

-1236 INALVYQLY
+1236 INTLVYKLY
-1245 GLTEEEIKIVEGR
+1245 GLTEEEIEIVEGR

>member
-1 MFQKKIVEKYLSKL
+1 MFQKSIIEKYLSKL
-15 DKELLEQKYD
+15 DANLLHEKYEKY
-25 LFCSIFK
+25 CANYK
-32 NEKKI
+32 NESKI
-37 ENIRNS
+37 ANIRAV

-55 LFVFVLGYTIK
+55 VFCSVLNYTIK
-66 PEENYN
+66 PEPDYN
-72 ILTELKNEV
+72 ILTELKNETK
-81 ANKSNSKKSDGAICE
+81 NKNNARKSDGAICE
-96 ENNENKIRAVIELKG
+96 ENNESRVRAVIELKG
-111 TDTTDLDKVAF
+111 TDTTDLDTVAR
-122 QAFSYKNFHN
+122 QAFDYKSHHEN
-132 ECNYVIVSN
+132 CNYAIVCN
-141 FERLRIYVET
+141 FERLRLYVET
-151 QIEFEEFILFTLS
+151 QIEFIEFNLFTLT
-164 FERFCILYLLLE
+164 FEDFCILYLLLE
-176 LNQLKADVP
+176 LNQLKNDIP

-206 YSTFKRL
+206 YSTFKRS
-213 LFEDL
+213 LFEDMI
-218 CENNLQSEECHADS
+218 EKNPQTDK
-232 ENRHAEL
+232 L
-239 VSASGDDGKINKLLL
+239 VL

-278 PNSVLGI
+278 ANSVLGI

-347 DVLYI
+347 DVLFI
-352 HSKRLADYDFE
+352 HTKRLADYDFE

-388 IEAEIPNRV
+388 IEAEKSGEKVENNNV
-397 RDDSLPVRDDSHAQS
+397 
-412 KTTRH
+412 
-417 AELDSASKT
+417 
-426 TNIGKRKK
+426 GKRKK

-486 AAKQKITA
+486 SAKQKITA

-608 SVAGEKAF
+608 TVAGEKAF

-730 EIMQKIKGITSL
+730 KIMQKIKGITSL

-799 GKGQTDGGNS
+799 GKG
-809 RDKGLK
+809 LK
-815 SLEKGENKHGFD
+815 SLGKGGFD

-841 LNDNERKFYQ
+841 LNENERKFYQ

-940 VINID
+940 VINIE

-1060 DKKIVIQDIAQEI
+1060 DKKIVIQDMAVQIN
-1073 IATIDES
+1073 ATIDKE
-1080 KYLCNDTVNIIFD
+1080 KFLCNDKVNIIYA
-1093 INKSFDIK
+1093 IK
-1101 FLLGILNSKLI
+1101 NEYSMEYILSLLNSKLI
-1112 NSWFK
+1112 NKWFK
-1117 KTYPEGLHIKINQL
+1117 KLYSSGLEIKINQL
-1131 ETIPIPEIPLEA
+1131 ETIPIPEISLEA

-1154 LALNESFQKKSGNF
+1154 LTLNETLQKKSTNF
-1168 IKVVK
+1168 LKVVK

-1224 EIQTQIAATDKE
+1224 EIQSQIAATDKE
-1236 INALVYQLY
+1236 INALVYKLY

>member
-1 MFQKKIVEKYLSKL
+1 MFQKSIIEKYLSKL
-15 DKELLEQKYD
+15 DANLLHEKYE
-25 LFCSIFK
+25 LFCANYK
-32 NEKKI
+32 NETKI
-37 ENIRNS
+37 ANIRAV

-55 LFVFVLGYTIK
+55 VFCSVLNYTIK
-66 PEENYN
+66 PEPDYN
-72 ILTELKNEV
+72 ILTELKNETK
-81 ANKSNSKKSDGAICE
+81 NKNNARKSDGAICE
-96 ENNENKIRAVIELKG
+96 ENNESRVRAVIELKG
-111 TDTTDLDKVAF
+111 TDTTDLDTVAR
-122 QAFSYKNFHN
+122 QAFDYKSHHEN
-132 ECNYVIVSN
+132 CNYAIVCN
-141 FERLRIYVET
+141 FERLRLYVET
-151 QIEFEEFILFTLS
+151 QIEFIEFNLFTLT
-164 FERFCILYLLLE
+164 FEDFCILYLLLE
-176 LNQLKADVP
+176 LNQLKNDIP

-218 CENNLQSEECHADS
+218 CENNPESD
-232 ENRHAEL
+232 
-239 VSASGDDGKINKLLL
+239 KLLL

-278 PNSVLGI
+278 ANSVLGI

-347 DVLYI
+347 DVLFI
-352 HSKRLADYDFE
+352 HTKRLADYDFE

-388 IEAEIPNRV
+388 IEAE
-397 RDDSLPVRDDSHAQS
+397 
-412 KTTRH
+412 KTG
-417 AELDSASKT
+417 EKVE
-426 TNIGKRKK
+426 NNNVGKRKK

-486 AAKQKITA
+486 SAKQKITA

-616 KWEEEFPEVFGGNSR
+616 KWEEEFPEVFA
-631 DKGLKS
+631 KG
-637 LVQST
+637 
-642 LSTVNDIEK
+642 
-651 GDVIYHVTTATHNS
+651 
-665 RYSEKALF
+665 
-673 FNDGAI
+673 
-679 GKPVNLDFDEEI
+679 
-691 FVMQTI
+691 
-697 AKIIAENK
+697 
-705 YKVLAYN
+705 
-712 FCKDHLHFLVA
+712 
-723 CKKEELP
+723 
-730 EIMQKIKGITSL
+730 
-742 ERNRKFNPTD
+742 
-752 RQLWQQKYFEK
+752 
-763 VVYNDEYLENTIHY
+763 
-777 ILNNRKK
+777 
-784 HGLKEFTD
+784 
-792 DDGGNSR
+792 
-799 GKGQTDGGNS
+799 
-809 RDKGLK
+809 
-815 SLEKGENKHGFD
+815 GFD
-827 VIIGNPPYVNMVNI
+827 VVIGNPPYVRVQQLDYATIDSLKKTYKTALKRIDISLCFIEKSRNLIKNNGLVSFITSNQFLTTEYGQAMRNFLLSEFFLTECVDFGDLPIFKDAMTYVSIFKFTKEKQDSFGYKKIKDIQIAKTGHYSVFKKIELSQLNDSNWNLESSDLKKIHNKIESVSLKIDEIGNAWYGIVTGADSVFIFDKETYQKTNIEKEIFLPLMRAQNCSKNFCSDAEKFVLYPYKIENNNTVLINEAELSSKYPNAFNYLLEHKDELEARKDSRSTFKGRTDWYCLTRFGQLEIFRKNKILTPGEVKEHKFCINNSCAGYSGARVFAIVIDDENFDLKYVLCLLNSDLMKSYLQSFSSLKAGGYYSYSSNI
-841 LNDNERKFYQ
+841 LNR
-851 EHYKTVKNKSDLYS
+851 TPIKNIS
-865 IFTEKAHLLLK
+865 
-876 KNGLFG
+876 
-882 FIFSNSWMGT
+882 
-892 DSFTAFREFLAK
+892 
-904 DVTVTGLTELPEKVF
+904 
-919 KDATVKTCICFY
+919 
-931 TNNKPTENN
+931 
-940 VINID
+940 
-945 KCENAR
+945 
-951 FSSKGFVLPYKQ
+951 
-963 ILENDKYN
+963 
-971 FSFEK
+971 
-976 TIVLNKIKTIPLKDI
+976 
-991 VSFSLGIKT
+991 
-1000 SDDKRFI
+1000 
-1007 FNEKK
+1007 
-1012 DDDCYLFLRG
+1012 
-1022 RNIQRWGKPTN
+1022 
-1033 NEYLWY
+1033 
-1039 RPDLI
+1039 
-1044 TQKPG
+1044 
-1049 GRPRVFENFTV
+1049 
-1060 DKKIVIQDIAQEI
+1060 
-1073 IATIDES
+1073 
-1080 KYLCNDTVNIIFD
+1080 
-1093 INKSFDIK
+1093 
-1101 FLLGILNSKLI
+1101 
-1112 NSWFK
+1112 
-1117 KTYPEGLHIKINQL
+1117 
-1131 ETIPIPEIPLEA
+1131 LEA
-1143 QQPFITLADKM
+1143 QQPFINLADKM
-1154 LALNESFQKKSGNF
+1154 LSLNETLQKKSTNF
-1168 IKVVK
+1168 LKVVK

-1193 DGFMKELKQK
+1193 DGFLKELKQK

-1236 INALVYQLY
+1236 INALVYKLY

>member
-1 MFQKKIVEKYLSKL
+1 MFQKSIIEKYLSKL
-15 DKELLEQKYD
+15 DANLLHEKYEKY
-25 LFCSIFK
+25 CANYK
-32 NEKKI
+32 NETKI
-37 ENIRNS
+37 ANIRAV

-55 LFVFVLGYTIK
+55 VFCSVLNYTIK
-66 PEENYN
+66 PEPDYN
-72 ILTELKNEV
+72 ILTELKNETK
-81 ANKSNSKKSDGAICE
+81 NKNNARKSDGAICE
-96 ENNENKIRAVIELKG
+96 ENNESRVRAVIELKG
-111 TDTTDLDKVAF
+111 TDTTDLDTVAR
-122 QAFSYKNFHN
+122 QAFDYKSHHEN
-132 ECNYVIVSN
+132 CNYAIVCN
-141 FERLRIYVET
+141 FERLRLYVET
-151 QIEFEEFILFTLS
+151 QIEFIEFNLFTLT
-164 FERFCILYLLLE
+164 FEDFCILYLLLE
-176 LNQLKADVP
+176 LNQLKNDIP

-206 YSTFKRL
+206 YSTFKRS
-213 LFEDL
+213 LFEDMI
-218 CENNLQSEECHADS
+218 EKNPQTDK
-232 ENRHAEL
+232 L
-239 VSASGDDGKINKLLL
+239 VL

-259 KLLDRI
+259 KILDRI
-265 LFILFCEDRNLLP
+265 LFVLFCEDRGLLP
-278 PNSVLGI
+278 ANSVMGI
-285 IKRWEAARE
+285 IGDYQKLKEMGYGQ
-294 NFLEVPLYN
+294 PLYSV
-303 LFKQYFNWIDK
+303 FKTYFDRIDK
-314 GFENPNDKN
+314 GYKSESDSSKN
-323 GSIFAY
+323 IFAY
-329 NGGLFKTDEVLDN
+329 NGGLFKPDETLDN
-342 IKVGD
+342 LTVGD
-347 DVLYI
+347 DVLFI

-388 IEAEIPNRV
+388 IEAEKSGEKVEIN
-397 RDDSLPVRDDSHAQS
+397 
-412 KTTRH
+412 
-417 AELDSASKT
+417 
-426 TNIGKRKK
+426 NIGKRKK

-456 CEEKREELKI
+456 CEQQRTKLNI
-466 NDEEFTPEK
+466 SDEE
-475 SVKTGDDKKTV
+475 V
-486 AAKQKITA
+486 AKAQTKKQKDTLNA
-494 ELDKRLETYRAWLLD
+494 TLHEYQKWLFS

-520 AFLNAALQQLKIEH
+520 AFLTAALTQLKTEH
-534 TLIDYY
+534 RRVFDFL
-540 WSNIH
+540 H
-545 AGELNFTEI
+545 AINNDSMMFEEYSDNS
-554 ENTILENNLYG
+554 ILENNLYG

-573 EIAKLSLWLHTAKK
+573 EITKLSLWLHTAQKD
-587 NRKLTTLNGKIKCGN
+587 RKLTTLNNKIKCGN
-602 SLIDDP
+602 SLIDD
-608 SVAGEKAF
+608 SAIAGEKAF
-616 KWEEEFPEVFGGNSR
+616 NWEKEFPEVFGGNSR

-665 RYSEKALF
+665 RYSEKDLF

-730 EIMQKIKGITSL
+730 KIMQKIKGITSL

-792 DDGGNSR
+792 DDGGNIR
-799 GKGQTDGGNS
+799 GKGQTDNGN
-809 RDKGLK
+809 GLK
-815 SLEKGENKHGFD
+815 SLGKGGFD

-841 LNDNERKFYQ
+841 LNEKERKFYQ

-940 VINID
+940 VINIE

-1060 DKKIVIQDIAQEI
+1060 DKKIVIQDMAVQIN
-1073 IATIDES
+1073 ATIDKE
-1080 KYLCNDTVNIIFD
+1080 KFLCNDKVNIIYA
-1093 INKSFDIK
+1093 IK
-1101 FLLGILNSKLI
+1101 NEYSMEYILSLLNSKLI
-1112 NSWFK
+1112 NKWFK
-1117 KTYPEGLHIKINQL
+1117 KLYSSGLEIKINQL
-1131 ETIPIPEIPLEA
+1131 ETIPIPEISLEA
-1143 QQPFITLADKM
+1143 QQPFIALADKM
-1154 LALNESFQKKSGNF
+1154 LSLNETLQKKSTNF
-1168 IKVVK
+1168 LKVVK

-1236 INALVYQLY
+1236 INALVYKLY
-1245 GLTEEEIKIVEGR
+1245 DLTEEEIKIVEER

>member
-15 DKELLEQKYD
+15 DKELLEKKYD

-55 LFVFVLGYTIK
+55 LFVSVLGYTIK

-151 QIEFEEFILFTLS
+151 QIEFEEFNLFTLS

-176 LNQLKADVP
+176 LNQLKADIP

-218 CENNLQSEECHADS
+218 CENNLQSEECHA
-232 ENRHAEL
+232 EL
-239 VSASGDDGKINKLLL
+239 VSASDDEIPNQVRNDDGKINKLLL

-278 PNSVLGI
+278 PNSIAGI

-347 DVLYI
+347 DVLFI
-352 HSKRLADYDFE
+352 HTKRLADYDFE

-388 IEAEIPNRV
+388 IEAE
-397 RDDSLPVRDDSHAQS
+397 
-412 KTTRH
+412 KTG
-417 AELDSASKT
+417 EKVE
-426 TNIGKRKK
+426 NNNVGKRKK
-434 DGVFYTPEY
+434 AGVFYTPEY

-456 CEEKREELKI
+456 CEKKREELKI

-486 AAKQKITA
+486 SAKQKITA
-494 ELDKRLETYRAWLLD
+494 ELDERLENYRKWLLD

-608 SVAGEKAF
+608 TVAGEKAF
-616 KWEEEFPEVFGGNSR
+616 KWEEEFPEVFA
-631 DKGLKS
+631 KG
-637 LVQST
+637 
-642 LSTVNDIEK
+642 
-651 GDVIYHVTTATHNS
+651 
-665 RYSEKALF
+665 
-673 FNDGAI
+673 
-679 GKPVNLDFDEEI
+679 
-691 FVMQTI
+691 
-697 AKIIAENK
+697 
-705 YKVLAYN
+705 
-712 FCKDHLHFLVA
+712 
-723 CKKEELP
+723 
-730 EIMQKIKGITSL
+730 
-742 ERNRKFNPTD
+742 
-752 RQLWQQKYFEK
+752 
-763 VVYNDEYLENTIHY
+763 
-777 ILNNRKK
+777 
-784 HGLKEFTD
+784 
-792 DDGGNSR
+792 
-799 GKGQTDGGNS
+799 
-809 RDKGLK
+809 
-815 SLEKGENKHGFD
+815 GFD
-827 VIIGNPPYVNMVNI
+827 VVIGNPPYLRIQGIQENKDKDAI
-841 LNDNERKFYQ
+841 FYEQ
-851 EHYKTVKNKSDLYS
+851 NYKSAIGRYDLYVLFMEKSFSLIKENGIVSFILPHKFLNAEFGQGIRQFIYDNKALKS
-865 IFTEKAHLLLK
+865 ILH
-876 KNGLFG
+876 FG
-882 FIFSNSWMGT
+882 ASQ
-892 DSFTAFREFLAK
+892 
-904 DVTVTGLTELPEKVF
+904 VF
-919 KDATVKTCICFY
+919 ADATVYTCIIQLSH
-931 TNNKPTENN
+931 NNASFAFAEGNPEKLNGNLNFDSFPFDKLSNTEKWTFQNSNNSKLIDKLNSQEFKLQDIYDYCSQGTVSMGDDIYLMKGHFESNYFIGYSTEIEQTVKIEKELMKPTLKGEDVKKYSTAQNQYWQIYPHYEKDGVTVPYEEDELKSKFPLCYEYLSQFKDILIEKKRKYKTN
-940 VINID
+940 EKYWYSLHRAREIAMFNQTKIITPEISLGCNMTLD
-945 KCENAR
+945 KN
-951 FSSKGFVLPYKQ
+951 SLWHNTKVYT
-963 ILENDKYN
+963 IL
-971 FSFEK
+971 
-976 TIVLNKIKTIPLKDI
+976 LKDNFKENI
-991 VSFSLGIKT
+991 LT
-1000 SDDKRFI
+1000 
-1007 FNEKK
+1007 
-1012 DDDCYLFLRG
+1012 YL
-1022 RNIQRWGKPTN
+1022 T
-1033 NEYLWY
+1033 
-1039 RPDLI
+1039 
-1044 TQKPG
+1044 
-1049 GRPRVFENFTV
+1049 
-1060 DKKIVIQDIAQEI
+1060 
-1073 IATIDES
+1073 
-1080 KYLCNDTVNIIFD
+1080 
-1093 INKSFDIK
+1093 
-1101 FLLGILNSKLI
+1101 ILNSKLMWFFLSNTGYTLRGGYFTFKTKYLENFPIPDLKNSEFSII
-1112 NSWFK
+1112 NS
-1117 KTYPEGLHIKINQL
+1117 ELAN
-1131 ETIPIPEIPLEA
+1131 
-1143 QQPFITLADKM
+1143 LADKM
-1154 LALNESFQKKSGNF
+1154 LTLNETFQKKSTNF
-1168 IKVVK
+1168 LKVVK
-1173 QTFALEK
+1173 QTFAMEK
-1180 ISTKLETFYNLDF
+1180 VSAKMESFYELDF
-1193 DGFMKELKQK
+1193 DGFVKELKQK
-1203 VTPKTKLEWL
+1203 ITPKLKLEWL
-1213 EVFEE
+1213 EVFED

-1224 EIQTQIAATDKE
+1224 EIQTQITATDKE
-1236 INALVYQLY
+1236 INALVYKLY
-1245 GLTEEEIKIVEGR
+1245 DLSEEEIKIVEGR

>member
-55 LFVFVLGYTIK
+55 LFVSVLGYTIK

-96 ENNENKIRAVIELKG
+96 ENDENKIRAVIELKG

-151 QIEFEEFILFTLS
+151 QIEFEEFNLFTLS

-176 LNQLKADVP
+176 LNQLKADIP

-218 CENNLQSEECHADS
+218 CENNLQSEECHA
-232 ENRHAEL
+232 EL
-239 VSASGDDGKINKLLL
+239 VSASDDEIPNQVRNDDGKINKLLL

-278 PNSVLGI
+278 ANSVLGI

-388 IEAEIPNRV
+388 IEAE
-397 RDDSLPVRDDSHAQS
+397 
-412 KTTRH
+412 KTG
-417 AELDSASKT
+417 AKVE
-426 TNIGKRKK
+426 NNNVGKRKK

-466 NDEEFTPEK
+466 NDEEFSPEK

-494 ELDKRLETYRAWLLD
+494 ELDERLENYRKWLLD

-608 SVAGEKAF
+608 TVAGEKAF
-616 KWEEEFPEVFGGNSR
+616 KWEEEFPEVFA
-631 DKGLKS
+631 KG
-637 LVQST
+637 
-642 LSTVNDIEK
+642 
-651 GDVIYHVTTATHNS
+651 
-665 RYSEKALF
+665 
-673 FNDGAI
+673 
-679 GKPVNLDFDEEI
+679 
-691 FVMQTI
+691 
-697 AKIIAENK
+697 
-705 YKVLAYN
+705 
-712 FCKDHLHFLVA
+712 
-723 CKKEELP
+723 
-730 EIMQKIKGITSL
+730 
-742 ERNRKFNPTD
+742 
-752 RQLWQQKYFEK
+752 
-763 VVYNDEYLENTIHY
+763 
-777 ILNNRKK
+777 
-784 HGLKEFTD
+784 
-792 DDGGNSR
+792 
-799 GKGQTDGGNS
+799 
-809 RDKGLK
+809 
-815 SLEKGENKHGFD
+815 GFD
-827 VIIGNPPYVNMVNI
+827 VVIGNPPYLRIQGIQENKDKDAI
-841 LNDNERKFYQ
+841 FYEQ
-851 EHYKTVKNKSDLYS
+851 NYKSAIGRYDLYVLFMEKSFSLIKENGIVSFILPHKFLNAEFGQGIRQFIYDNKALKS
-865 IFTEKAHLLLK
+865 ILH
-876 KNGLFG
+876 FG
-882 FIFSNSWMGT
+882 ASQ
-892 DSFTAFREFLAK
+892 
-904 DVTVTGLTELPEKVF
+904 VF
-919 KDATVKTCICFY
+919 ADATVYTCIIQLSH
-931 TNNKPTENN
+931 NNASFAFAEGNPEKLNGNLNFDSFPFDKLSNTEKWTFQNSNNSKLIDKLNSQEFKLQDIYDYCSQGTVSMGDDIYLMKGHFESNYFIGYSTEIEQTVKIEKELMKPTLKGEDVKKYSTAQNQYWQIYPHYEKDGVTVPYEEDELKSKFPLCYEYLSQFKDILIEKKRKYKTN
-940 VINID
+940 EKYWYSLHRAREIAMFNQTKIITPEISLGCNMTLD
-945 KCENAR
+945 KN
-951 FSSKGFVLPYKQ
+951 SLWHNTKVYT
-963 ILENDKYN
+963 IL
-971 FSFEK
+971 
-976 TIVLNKIKTIPLKDI
+976 LKDNFKENI
-991 VSFSLGIKT
+991 LT
-1000 SDDKRFI
+1000 
-1007 FNEKK
+1007 
-1012 DDDCYLFLRG
+1012 YL
-1022 RNIQRWGKPTN
+1022 T
-1033 NEYLWY
+1033 
-1039 RPDLI
+1039 
-1044 TQKPG
+1044 
-1049 GRPRVFENFTV
+1049 
-1060 DKKIVIQDIAQEI
+1060 
-1073 IATIDES
+1073 
-1080 KYLCNDTVNIIFD
+1080 
-1093 INKSFDIK
+1093 
-1101 FLLGILNSKLI
+1101 ILNSKLMWFFLSNTGYTLRGGYFTFKTKYLENFPIPDLKNSEFSII
-1112 NSWFK
+1112 NS
-1117 KTYPEGLHIKINQL
+1117 ELAN
-1131 ETIPIPEIPLEA
+1131 
-1143 QQPFITLADKM
+1143 LADKM
-1154 LALNESFQKKSGNF
+1154 LSLNETLQKKSTNF
-1168 IKVVK
+1168 LKVVK

-1180 ISTKLETFYNLDF
+1180 VSAKMESFYELDF
-1193 DGFMKELKQK
+1193 DGFVKELKQK
-1203 VTPKTKLEWL
+1203 ITPKLKLEWL

-1236 INALVYQLY
+1236 INALVYKLY
-1245 GLTEEEIKIVEGR
+1245 DLTEEEIKIVEGR

>member
-15 DKELLEQKYD
+15 DKELLKQKYD

-55 LFVFVLGYTIK
+55 LFVSVLGYTIK

-96 ENNENKIRAVIELKG
+96 ENDENKIRAVIELKG

-151 QIEFEEFILFTLS
+151 QIEFEEFNLFTLS

-176 LNQLKADVP
+176 LNQLKSDIP

-218 CENNLQSEECHADS
+218 CENNPETD
-232 ENRHAEL
+232 
-239 VSASGDDGKINKLLL
+239 KLLL

-278 PNSVLGI
+278 ANSVLGI

-347 DVLYI
+347 DVLFI
-352 HSKRLADYDFE
+352 HTKRLADYDFE

-397 RDDSLPVRDDSHAQS
+397 RDDSHAQF

-466 NDEEFTPEK
+466 NDEEFSPEK
-475 SVKTGDDKKTV
+475 SIKTGDDKKTV
-486 AAKQKITA
+486 SAKQKITA
-494 ELDKRLETYRAWLLD
+494 ELDERLENYRKWLLD

-602 SLIDDP
+602 SLIND
-608 SVAGEKAF
+608 SAIAGEKAF
-616 KWEEEFPEVFGGNSR
+616 NWEKEFPEVF
-631 DKGLKS
+631 
-637 LVQST
+637 
-642 LSTVNDIEK
+642 EK
-651 GDVIYHVTTATHNS
+651 G
-665 RYSEKALF
+665 
-673 FNDGAI
+673 
-679 GKPVNLDFDEEI
+679 
-691 FVMQTI
+691 
-697 AKIIAENK
+697 
-705 YKVLAYN
+705 
-712 FCKDHLHFLVA
+712 
-723 CKKEELP
+723 
-730 EIMQKIKGITSL
+730 
-742 ERNRKFNPTD
+742 
-752 RQLWQQKYFEK
+752 
-763 VVYNDEYLENTIHY
+763 
-777 ILNNRKK
+777 
-784 HGLKEFTD
+784 
-792 DDGGNSR
+792 
-799 GKGQTDGGNS
+799 
-809 RDKGLK
+809 
-815 SLEKGENKHGFD
+815 GFD
-827 VIIGNPPYVNMVNI
+827 VVIGNPPYVTRNLDQFTKTYINKNYETAEYQVDLYI
-841 LNDNERKFYQ
+841 SFIEKGIKLLNHGGYNSFIVPNSWLKNLMMENCRKFML
-851 EHYKTVKNKSDLYS
+851 EKLNVSKIITSKKS
-865 IFTEKAHLLLK
+865 I
-876 KNGLFG
+876 
-882 FIFSNSWMGT
+882 
-892 DSFTAFREFLAK
+892 
-904 DVTVTGLTELPEKVF
+904 F
-919 KDATVKTCICFY
+919 KDASVDSLIYIGNISDKQ
-931 TNNKPTENN
+931 TEN
-940 VINID
+940 ID
-945 KCENAR
+945 VSEIQDKK
-951 FSSKGFVLPYKQ
+951 FIFKHSVSKDHIRK
-963 ILENDKYN
+963 NDKLIFDIEVN
-971 FSFEK
+971 HSIIPIIEK
-976 TIVLNKIKTIPLKDI
+976 MKMNVSKINDLFD
-991 VSFSLGIKT
+991 VCRGINPY
-1000 SDDKRFI
+1000 DKYTGQSPEIIASRAYHADY
-1007 FNEKK
+1007 KK
-1012 DDDCYLFLRG
+1012 DDTFVPELKG
-1022 RNIQRWGKPTN
+1022 RHIDRYSENWDEKSFISYGDW
-1033 NEYLWY
+1033 LAA
-1039 RPDLI
+1039 
-1044 TQKPG
+1044 
-1049 GRPRVFENFTV
+1049 PR
-1060 DKKIVIQDIAQEI
+1060 
-1073 IATIDES
+1073 ES
-1080 KYLCNDTVNIIFD
+1080 KYFTGKRIVFREILGKTLITTVLT
-1093 INKSFDIK
+1093 KDIK
-1101 FLLGILNSKLI
+1101 IDRSLYIALPLNENVDVYFVDGILNSPLMSFYFRYSNNEFDELFPKMRVAEFREL
-1112 NSWFK
+1112 
-1117 KTYPEGLHIKINQL
+1117 PIKNTSSENQ
-1131 ETIPIPEIPLEA
+1131 
-1143 QQPFITLADKM
+1143 QQISLLVKKM
-1154 LALNESFQKKSGNF
+1154 LTLNETLQKKSTNF
-1168 IKVVK
+1168 LKVVK

-1193 DGFMKELKQK
+1193 DGFLKELKQK
-1203 VTPKTKLEWL
+1203 LTPKTKLEWL

-1224 EIQTQIAATDKE
+1224 KIQTQIAATDKE
-1236 INALVYQLY
+1236 INRLVYKLY
-1245 GLTEEEIKIVEGR
+1245 DLTEEEIKIVEGR

>member
-1 MFQKKIVEKYLSKL
+1 MFQKSIIEKYLSKL
-15 DKELLEQKYD
+15 DANLLHEKYEKY
-25 LFCSIFK
+25 CANYK
-32 NEKKI
+32 NETKI
-37 ENIRNS
+37 ANIRAV

-55 LFVFVLGYTIK
+55 VFCSVLNYTIK
-66 PEENYN
+66 PEPDYN
-72 ILTELKNEV
+72 ILTELKNETK
-81 ANKSNSKKSDGAICE
+81 NKNNARKSDGAICE
-96 ENNENKIRAVIELKG
+96 ENNESRVRAVIELKG
-111 TDTTDLDKVAF
+111 TDTTDLDTVAR
-122 QAFSYKNFHN
+122 QAFDYKSHHEN
-132 ECNYVIVSN
+132 CNYAIVCN
-141 FERLRIYVET
+141 FERLRLYVET
-151 QIEFEEFILFTLS
+151 QIEFIEFNLFTLT
-164 FERFCILYLLLE
+164 FEDFCILYLLLE
-176 LNQLKADVP
+176 LNQLKNDIP

-206 YSTFKRL
+206 YSTFKRS
-213 LFEDL
+213 LFEDMI
-218 CENNLQSEECHADS
+218 EKNPQTDK
-232 ENRHAEL
+232 L
-239 VSASGDDGKINKLLL
+239 VL

-259 KLLDRI
+259 KILDRI
-265 LFILFCEDRNLLP
+265 LFVLFCEDRGLLP
-278 PNSVLGI
+278 ANSVMGI
-285 IKRWEAARE
+285 IGDYQKLKEMGYGQ
-294 NFLEVPLYN
+294 PLYSV
-303 LFKQYFNWIDK
+303 FKTYFDRIDK
-314 GFENPNDKN
+314 GYKSESDSSKN
-323 GSIFAY
+323 IFAY
-329 NGGLFKTDEVLDN
+329 NGGLFKPDETLDN
-342 IKVGD
+342 LTVGD
-347 DVLYI
+347 DVLFI

-388 IEAEIPNRV
+388 IEAEKSGEKVEIN
-397 RDDSLPVRDDSHAQS
+397 
-412 KTTRH
+412 
-417 AELDSASKT
+417 
-426 TNIGKRKK
+426 NIGKRKK

-456 CEEKREELKI
+456 CEQQRTKLNI
-466 NDEEFTPEK
+466 SDEE
-475 SVKTGDDKKTV
+475 V
-486 AAKQKITA
+486 AKAQTKKQKDTLNA
-494 ELDKRLETYRAWLLD
+494 TLHEYQKWLFS

-520 AFLNAALQQLKIEH
+520 AFLTAALTQLKTEH
-534 TLIDYY
+534 RRVFDFL
-540 WSNIH
+540 H
-545 AGELNFTEI
+545 AINNDSMMFEEYSDNS
-554 ENTILENNLYG
+554 ILENNLYG

-573 EIAKLSLWLHTAKK
+573 EITKLSLWLHTAQKD
-587 NRKLTTLNGKIKCGN
+587 RKLTTLNNKIKCGN
-602 SLIDDP
+602 SLIDD
-608 SVAGEKAF
+608 SAIAGEKAF
-616 KWEEEFPEVFGGNSR
+616 NWEKEFPEVFGGNSR

-665 RYSEKALF
+665 RYSEKDLF

-730 EIMQKIKGITSL
+730 KIMQKIKGITSL

-792 DDGGNSR
+792 DDGGNIR
-799 GKGQTDGGNS
+799 GKGQTDNGN
-809 RDKGLK
+809 GLK
-815 SLEKGENKHGFD
+815 SLGKGGFD

-841 LNDNERKFYQ
+841 LNEKERKFYQ

-940 VINID
+940 VINIE

-1060 DKKIVIQDIAQEI
+1060 DKKIVIQDMAVQIN
-1073 IATIDES
+1073 ATIDKE
-1080 KYLCNDTVNIIFD
+1080 KFLCNDKVNIIYA
-1093 INKSFDIK
+1093 IK
-1101 FLLGILNSKLI
+1101 NEYSMEYILSLLNSKLI
-1112 NSWFK
+1112 NKWFK
-1117 KTYPEGLHIKINQL
+1117 KLYSSGLEIKINQL
-1131 ETIPIPEIPLEA
+1131 ETIPIPEISLEA
-1143 QQPFITLADKM
+1143 QQPFIALADKM
-1154 LALNESFQKKSGNF
+1154 LSLNETLQKKSTNF
-1168 IKVVK
+1168 LKVVK

-1224 EIQTQIAATDKE
+1224 NIQTQIAATDKE
-1236 INALVYQLY
+1236 INALVYKLY
-1245 GLTEEEIKIVEGR
+1245 DLTEEEIKIVEER

>member
-1 MFQKKIVEKYLSKL
+1 MFQKKIVEKYLLKL

-55 LFVFVLGYTIK
+55 LFVSVLGYTIK

-151 QIEFEEFILFTLS
+151 QIEFEEFNLFTLS

-176 LNQLKADVP
+176 LNQLKADIP

-218 CENNLQSEECHADS
+218 CENNLQSEDCHADS

-239 VSASGDDGKINKLLL
+239 VSASCDDGKIKKLVL

-278 PNSVLGI
+278 PNSIAGI
-285 IKRWEAARE
+285 ICDYQKLKEMGYGQ
-294 NFLEVPLYN
+294 PLYN
-303 LFKQYFNWIDK
+303 VFKTYFDRIDK
-314 GFENPNDKN
+314 GYKN
-323 GSIFAY
+323 ESDSSKNVFAY

-347 DVLYI
+347 DVLLV
-352 HSKRLADYDFE
+352 HAKRLADYDFE

-397 RDDSLPVRDDSHAQS
+397 RDDSLPVRDDSHAQF

-466 NDEEFTPEK
+466 NDEEFSPEK
-475 SVKTGDDKKTV
+475 SIKTGDDKKTFS
-486 AAKQKITA
+486 AKQKITA

-608 SVAGEKAF
+608 TVAGEKAF
-616 KWEEEFPEVFGGNSR
+616 KWEEEFPEVFA
-631 DKGLKS
+631 KG
-637 LVQST
+637 
-642 LSTVNDIEK
+642 
-651 GDVIYHVTTATHNS
+651 
-665 RYSEKALF
+665 
-673 FNDGAI
+673 
-679 GKPVNLDFDEEI
+679 
-691 FVMQTI
+691 
-697 AKIIAENK
+697 
-705 YKVLAYN
+705 
-712 FCKDHLHFLVA
+712 
-723 CKKEELP
+723 
-730 EIMQKIKGITSL
+730 
-742 ERNRKFNPTD
+742 
-752 RQLWQQKYFEK
+752 
-763 VVYNDEYLENTIHY
+763 
-777 ILNNRKK
+777 
-784 HGLKEFTD
+784 
-792 DDGGNSR
+792 
-799 GKGQTDGGNS
+799 
-809 RDKGLK
+809 
-815 SLEKGENKHGFD
+815 GFD
-827 VIIGNPPYVNMVNI
+827 VVIGNPPYLRIQGIQENKDKDAI
-841 LNDNERKFYQ
+841 FYEQ
-851 EHYKTVKNKSDLYS
+851 NYKSAIGRYDLYVLFMEKSFSLIKENGIVSFILPHKFLNAEFGQGIRQFIYDNKALKS
-865 IFTEKAHLLLK
+865 ILH
-876 KNGLFG
+876 FG
-882 FIFSNSWMGT
+882 SSQ
-892 DSFTAFREFLAK
+892 
-904 DVTVTGLTELPEKVF
+904 VF
-919 KDATVKTCICFY
+919 ADATVYTCIIQLSH
-931 TNNKPTENN
+931 NNASFAFAEGNPEKLNGNLNFDSFPFDKLSNTEKWTFQNSNNSKLIDKLNSQEFKLQDIYDYCSQGTVSMGDDIYLMKGHFESNYFIGYSTEIEQTVKIEKELMKPTLKGEDVKKYSTAQNQYWQIYPHYEKDGVTVPYEEDELKSKFPLCYEYLSQFKDILIEKKRKYKTN
-940 VINID
+940 EKYWYSLHRAREIAMFNQTKIITPEISLGCNMTLD
-945 KCENAR
+945 KN
-951 FSSKGFVLPYKQ
+951 SLWHNTKVYT
-963 ILENDKYN
+963 IL
-971 FSFEK
+971 
-976 TIVLNKIKTIPLKDI
+976 LKDNFKENI
-991 VSFSLGIKT
+991 LT
-1000 SDDKRFI
+1000 
-1007 FNEKK
+1007 
-1012 DDDCYLFLRG
+1012 YL
-1022 RNIQRWGKPTN
+1022 T
-1033 NEYLWY
+1033 
-1039 RPDLI
+1039 
-1044 TQKPG
+1044 
-1049 GRPRVFENFTV
+1049 
-1060 DKKIVIQDIAQEI
+1060 
-1073 IATIDES
+1073 
-1080 KYLCNDTVNIIFD
+1080 
-1093 INKSFDIK
+1093 
-1101 FLLGILNSKLI
+1101 ILNSKLMWFFLSNTGYTLRGGYFTFKTKYLENFPIPDLTNSQFSTI
-1112 NSWFK
+1112 NS
-1117 KTYPEGLHIKINQL
+1117 QL
-1131 ETIPIPEIPLEA
+1131 TS
-1143 QQPFITLADKM
+1143 LADKM
-1154 LALNESFQKKSGNF
+1154 LILNESLQKKSTNF
-1168 IKVVK
+1168 LKVVK

-1245 GLTEEEIKIVEGR
+1245 GLTDEEIAVVEASH

>member
-37 ENIRNS
+37 ENIRHS

-55 LFVFVLGYTIK
+55 LFVSVLGYTIK

-96 ENNENKIRAVIELKG
+96 ENDENKIRAVIELKG

-151 QIEFEEFILFTLS
+151 QIEFEEFNLFTLN

-176 LNQLKADVP
+176 LNQLKADIP

-278 PNSVLGI
+278 PNSIAGI
-285 IKRWEAARE
+285 ISDYQKLKEMGYGQ
-294 NFLEVPLYN
+294 PLYN
-303 LFKQYFNWIDK
+303 VFKTYFDRIDK
-314 GFENPNDKN
+314 GYKN
-323 GSIFAY
+323 ESDSSKNVFAY

-347 DVLYI
+347 HVLYI

-388 IEAEIPNRV
+388 IEAEKSGEKVEIN
-397 RDDSLPVRDDSHAQS
+397 
-412 KTTRH
+412 
-417 AELDSASKT
+417 
-426 TNIGKRKK
+426 NIGKRKK

-456 CEEKREELKI
+456 CEQQRAKLNISDEEVAKAQTKKQKDTLNAALHEYQKWLFSLKI
-466 NDEEFTPEK
+466 M
-475 SVKTGDDKKTV
+475 
-486 AAKQKITA
+486 
-494 ELDKRLETYRAWLLD
+494 
-509 LKILDPACGSG
+509 DPACGSG
-520 AFLNAALQQLKIEH
+520 AFLTAALTQLKAEH
-534 TLIDYY
+534 RRVFDFL
-540 WSNIH
+540 H
-545 AGELNFTEI
+545 AINNDSMMFEEYSDNS
-554 ENTILENNLYG
+554 ILENNLYG

-573 EIAKLSLWLHTAKK
+573 EITKLSLWLHTAQKD
-587 NRKLTTLNGKIKCGN
+587 RKLTTLNGKIKCGN
-602 SLIDDP
+602 SLIDD
-608 SVAGEKAF
+608 STIAGEKAF
-616 KWEEEFPEVFGGNSR
+616 NWEKEFPEVFA
-631 DKGLKS
+631 KG
-637 LVQST
+637 
-642 LSTVNDIEK
+642 
-651 GDVIYHVTTATHNS
+651 
-665 RYSEKALF
+665 
-673 FNDGAI
+673 
-679 GKPVNLDFDEEI
+679 
-691 FVMQTI
+691 
-697 AKIIAENK
+697 
-705 YKVLAYN
+705 
-712 FCKDHLHFLVA
+712 
-723 CKKEELP
+723 
-730 EIMQKIKGITSL
+730 
-742 ERNRKFNPTD
+742 
-752 RQLWQQKYFEK
+752 
-763 VVYNDEYLENTIHY
+763 
-777 ILNNRKK
+777 
-784 HGLKEFTD
+784 
-792 DDGGNSR
+792 
-799 GKGQTDGGNS
+799 
-809 RDKGLK
+809 
-815 SLEKGENKHGFD
+815 GFD
-827 VIIGNPPYVNMVNI
+827 VVIGNPPYVNMVNI
-841 LNDNERKFYQ
+841 LNENERKFYQ

-1060 DKKIVIQDIAQEI
+1060 DKKIVIQDMAVQIN
-1073 IATIDES
+1073 ATLDKE
-1080 KYLCNDTVNIIFD
+1080 KFLCNDKVNIIYA
-1093 INKSFDIK
+1093 IKNKYSMEYI
-1101 FLLGILNSKLI
+1101 LVLLNSKLI
-1112 NSWFK
+1112 NKWFK
-1117 KTYPEGLHIKINQL
+1117 KLYSSGLEIKINQL

-1143 QQPFITLADKM
+1143 QQPFIALADKM
-1154 LALNESFQKKSGNF
+1154 LSLNETLQKKSTNF
-1168 IKVVK
+1168 LKVVK

-1224 EIQTQIAATDKE
+1224 EIQSQISATDKE
-1236 INALVYQLY
+1236 INTQVYKLY
-1245 GLTEEEIKIVEGR
+1245 DLTEEEIKTVEGR

>member
-1 MFQKKIVEKYLSKL
+1 MFQKSIIEKYLAKL
-15 DKELLEQKYD
+15 DANLLREKHE
-25 LFCSIFK
+25 LFCTNYK
-32 NEKKI
+32 NETKI
-37 ENIRNS
+37 ENIRAL

-55 LFVFVLGYTIK
+55 VFCSVLNYTIK
-66 PEENYN
+66 PEPNYN
-72 ILTELKNEV
+72 ILTELKNETK
-81 ANKSNSKKSDGAICE
+81 NKNNARKSDGAICE
-96 ENNENKIRAVIELKG
+96 ENDESRVRAVIELKG
-111 TDTTDLDKVAF
+111 TDTTDLDTVAR
-122 QAFSYKNFHN
+122 QAFDYKSHHEN
-132 ECNYVIVSN
+132 CNYAIVCN
-141 FERLRIYVET
+141 FERLRLYVET
-151 QIEFEEFILFTLS
+151 QIEFVEFNLFTLT
-164 FERFCILYLLLE
+164 FEDFCLLYLLLE
-176 LNQLKADVP
+176 LNQLKNDIP

-206 YSTFKRL
+206 YSTFKCS
-213 LFEDL
+213 LFEDMI
-218 CENNLQSEECHADS
+218 EKNPQTDK
-232 ENRHAEL
+232 L
-239 VSASGDDGKINKLLL
+239 VL

-259 KLLDRI
+259 KILDRI
-265 LFILFCEDRNLLP
+265 LFILFCEDRGLLP
-278 PNSVLGI
+278 ANSVMGI
-285 IKRWEAARE
+285 IGDYQKLKEMGYGQ
-294 NFLEVPLYN
+294 PLYSV
-303 LFKQYFNWIDK
+303 FKTYFDRIDK
-314 GFENPNDKN
+314 GYKSESDSTKN
-323 GSIFAY
+323 IFAY
-329 NGGLFKTDEVLDN
+329 NGGLFKPDETLDN
-342 IKVGD
+342 LTVGD
-347 DVLYI
+347 DVLFI

-388 IEAEIPNRV
+388 IEAEKSGEKVENNNV
-397 RDDSLPVRDDSHAQS
+397 
-412 KTTRH
+412 
-417 AELDSASKT
+417 
-426 TNIGKRKK
+426 GKRKK

-456 CEEKREELKI
+456 CEQQRTKLNI
-466 NDEEFTPEK
+466 SDEE
-475 SVKTGDDKKTV
+475 V
-486 AAKQKITA
+486 AKAQTKKQKDTLNA
-494 ELDKRLETYRAWLLD
+494 ALHEYQKWLFS

-520 AFLNAALQQLKIEH
+520 AFLTAALTQLKTEH
-534 TLIDYY
+534 RRVFDFL
-540 WSNIH
+540 H
-545 AGELNFTEI
+545 AINNDSMMFEEYSDNS
-554 ENTILENNLYG
+554 ILENNLYG

-573 EIAKLSLWLHTAKK
+573 EITKLSLWLHTAQKD
-587 NRKLTTLNGKIKCGN
+587 RKLTTLNNKIKCGN

-616 KWEEEFPEVFGGNSR
+616 KWEKEFPEVFGGNSR
-631 DKGLKS
+631 GKGLKS

-665 RYSEKALF
+665 RYSGKVLF

-730 EIMQKIKGITSL
+730 KIMQKIKGITSL

-799 GKGQTDGGNS
+799 DKEQTDNG
-809 RDKGLK
+809 KGLK
-815 SLEKGENKHGFD
+815 SLGKGGFD

-841 LNDNERKFYQ
+841 LNENERKFYQ

-940 VINID
+940 VINIE

-1131 ETIPIPEIPLEA
+1131 ETIPIPEISLEA

-1154 LALNESFQKKSGNF
+1154 LTLNETLQKKSTNF
-1168 IKVVK
+1168 LKVVK

-1180 ISTKLETFYNLDF
+1180 ISTKLETFYDLDF

-1213 EVFEE
+1213 EIFED

-1224 EIQTQIAATDKE
+1224 EIQSQIAATDKE
-1236 INALVYQLY
+1236 INTLVYKLY
-1245 GLTEEEIKIVEGR
+1245 DLTEEEIKIVEGR